1 MAKPIQYCKVK
12 NIIIEKI
19 IIKKEKMNL
28 KNIIPGQKMPDT
40 KDIIT
45 CHIIPSYETL
55 QKIHL

>member
-1 MAKPIQYCKVK
+1 
-12 NIIIEKI
+12 
-19 IIKKEKMNL
+19 MNL